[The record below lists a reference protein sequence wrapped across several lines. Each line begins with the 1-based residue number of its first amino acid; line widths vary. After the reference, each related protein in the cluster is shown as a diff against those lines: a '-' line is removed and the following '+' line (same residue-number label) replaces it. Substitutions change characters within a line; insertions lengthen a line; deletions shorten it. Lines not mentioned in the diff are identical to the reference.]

1 MNKVCTINVD
11 DEVNCRLAGLA
22 PQDVAFLY
30 DKLGVFVEGY
40 RHMPQFQLRRWDGK
54 IHFFDNKGNTY
65 TKLLEEIL
73 PFVATWGYDIELVD
87 KRLPA
92 PVIADRVEEDFFG
105 LEHFKLRPYQ
115 VDVVNALLE
124 EGSGFAVCATG
135 AGKTSMCAALAMML
149 YLNKL
154 QTIIIVPSS
163 DLVTQT
169 VDELRE
175 KLELFPV
182 TIGAYSGGAKEIDN
196 PIVVAT
202 WQSLQNAPQYMQYF
216 QAFIVDEAHGIK
228 ATVIK
233 DLINVHGKHISHRYG
248 VTGTFPKPLADQYNL
263 KLSVGRI
270 LREVPASWLIEQGY
284 LSEIEIEPVVTQDV
298 DPELPDYS
306 SEKGYLAKNDDRLKI
321 LAQQIKEWRDQYGNT
336 MVLVNSIAQG
346 QLLQELIEG
355 SVFLSGSSG
364 KDERKENY
372 DQYAEQ
378 DGLIVIA
385 TFGIA
390 STGISI
396 DRIFCLVLIEA
407 GKSFIRAIQSVGRG
421 LRKKG
426 DKKKIFV
433 KDVASKLQF
442 SKKHQK
448 ERLKYYKDAGYPT
461 SPVLKLKY
469 TPTDGAGKFFV

>member
-1 MNKVCTINVD
+1 MTKVCTINVD
-11 DEVNCRLAGLA
+11 DEVNTRIAGLSPA
-22 PQDVAFLY
+22 DVAFLY

-40 RHMPQFQLRRWDGK
+40 RHMPQYQLRRWDGK
-54 IHFFDNKGNTY
+54 VHFFDNKGNTY

-73 PFVATWGYDIELVD
+73 PYVASWGYDINLVD
-87 KRLPA
+87 SRPPA
-92 PVIADRVEEDFFG
+92 PVIVDRVDEHFFG
-105 LEHFKLRPYQ
+105 LDHFKLRPYQ

-124 EGSGFAVCATG
+124 EGSGFAICATG

-169 VDELRE
+169 VDELKE

-182 TIGAYSGGAKEIDN
+182 SIGSYSGSSKEIDN

-216 QAFIVDEAHGIK
+216 NAFIVDEAHGLK
-228 ATVIK
+228 ANVIK
-233 DLINVHGKHISHRYG
+233 DLVNVHGKHISHRYG
-248 VTGTFPKPLADQYNL
+248 VTGTFPKGQADAYNL

-270 LREVPASWLIEQGY
+270 LKEVPASWLIEQGY
-284 LSEIEIEPVVTQDV
+284 LSEIDIEPVMTQDI

-306 SEKGYLAKNDDRLKI
+306 SEKGYLAKNDDRLNA
-321 LAQQIKEWRDQYGNT
+321 LAQSIKEWRDQYGNT

-346 QLLQELIEG
+346 QLLQELIDG

-372 DQYAEQ
+372 DHYADQ

-407 GKSFIRAIQSVGRG
+407 GKSFVRAIQSVGRG

-426 DKKKIFV
+426 DKNKVFV

-448 ERLKYYKDAGYPT
+448 ERLKYYKEAGYPT

-469 TPTDGAGKFFV
+469 SPAGGKYFV

>member
-1 MNKVCTINVD
+1 
-11 DEVNCRLAGLA
+11 
-22 PQDVAFLY
+22 
-30 DKLGVFVEGY
+30 
-40 RHMPQFQLRRWDGK
+40 
-54 IHFFDNKGNTY
+54 
-65 TKLLEEIL
+65 
-73 PFVATWGYDIELVD
+73 
-87 KRLPA
+87 
-92 PVIADRVEEDFFG
+92 
-105 LEHFKLRPYQ
+105 
-115 VDVVNALLE
+115 
-124 EGSGFAVCATG
+124 
-135 AGKTSMCAALAMML
+135 MCAALAMML

-169 VDELRE
+169 VDELKE

-182 TIGAYSGGAKEIDN
+182 TVGAYSGSSKEIDN

-216 QAFIVDEAHGIK
+216 NAFIVDEAHGLK
-228 ATVIK
+228 ANVIK
-233 DLINVHGKHISHRYG
+233 DLVNVHGKHISHRYG
-248 VTGTFPKPLADQYNL
+248 VTGTFPKGQADAYNL
-263 KLSVGRI
+263 KLSVGKI

-284 LSEIEIEPVVTQDV
+284 LSEINIEPVITQDV

-306 SEKGYLAKNDDRLKI
+306 SEKGYLAKNDDRLHA
-321 LAQQIKEWRDQYGNT
+321 LAQSIKEWRDQYGNT

-346 QLLQELIEG
+346 QLLQELIEN
-355 SVFLSGSSG
+355 SVFLSGASG

-372 DQYAEQ
+372 DQYANA

-407 GKSFIRAIQSVGRG
+407 GKSFVRAIQSVGRG
-421 LRKKG
+421 LRKRG
-426 DKKKIFV
+426 DKNKVFV

-442 SKKHQK
+442 SKKHLK
-448 ERLKYYKDAGYPT
+448 ERLKYYAEAGYPT
-461 SPVLKLKY
+461 EKPNKLKY
-469 TPTDGAGKFFV
+469 GTAGGKYFV